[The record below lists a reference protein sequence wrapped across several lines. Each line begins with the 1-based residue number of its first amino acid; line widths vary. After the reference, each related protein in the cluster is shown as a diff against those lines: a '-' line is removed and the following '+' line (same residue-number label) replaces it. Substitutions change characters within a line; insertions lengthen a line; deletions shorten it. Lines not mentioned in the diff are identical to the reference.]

1 MKYELV
7 PILSTKIAFKHT
19 IAYLRS
25 LSLSLSLSQKK
36 KKKKKK
42 RHAIAYHVMQESLWT
57 IALNYL
63 TT

>member
-25 LSLSLSLSQKK
+25 LSLSLSL
-36 KKKKKK
+36 KKKKK

>member
-1 MKYELV
+1 MKYEPV

-25 LSLSLSLSQKK
+25 LSLSLSQKK
-36 KKKKKK
+36 KKKK
-42 RHAIAYHVMQESLWT
+42 RNAIAYHVMQESLWT
-57 IALNYL
+57 IAINYL